1 MKDRKIKRNSPLV
14 LVRVTYVVKAPPM
27 RVLCAAMALLLRVV
41 ANQLHPE
48 KISIFQKQTR
58 TTPLLL
64 YVVCADPHDIIV
76 LTESITG

>member
-48 KISIFQKQTR
+48 KIGIF
-58 TTPLLL
+58 
-64 YVVCADPHDIIV
+64 
-76 LTESITG
+76 

>member
-14 LVRVTYVVKAPPM
+14 LVHVTYVVKAPSM

-48 KISIFQKQTR
+48 KIGIF
-58 TTPLLL
+58 
-64 YVVCADPHDIIV
+64 
-76 LTESITG
+76 